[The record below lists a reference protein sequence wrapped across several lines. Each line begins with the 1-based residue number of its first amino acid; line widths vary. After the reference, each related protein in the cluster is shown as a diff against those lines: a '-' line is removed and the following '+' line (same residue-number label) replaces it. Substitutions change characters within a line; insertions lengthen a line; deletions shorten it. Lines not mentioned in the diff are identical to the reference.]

1 MKKLK
6 IESKQKIIGF
16 AFVGPWLLGFAVFS
30 AYPLLYS
37 LYMSFN
43 KVKVS
48 GSALKMEWMG
58 WENYNKALLRDAEV
72 MNNLIKVLQNTVI
85 IIPIIVVFAIIMAL
99 LLNEEFK
106 GRSFIRAVF
115 FLPVLLTSGNLIE
128 SLTAQGQG
136 TVSFL
141 KSDTINSLLANIG
154 GSLGETLTMV
164 IDSFLIIL
172 WYSGVQMLILIAGMQ
187 SVNPSV
193 YEAATIDGANPLQI
207 LFRVYI
213 PVSMPSLACLL
224 LFAFVGHWN
233 AYFDGLL
240 YINDLNRQPLQTYI
254 YQISAVLDPQT
265 MTPEQLREAS
275 KLSDLTLNSAKVVI
289 AMLPILA
296 LYPFLQKYFVTGMTL
311 GSVKG

>member
-1 MKKLK
+1 MRSRLTISRIIIVFILVLFALFCFYPLWYTLIVSFSNNAAVSAGKVWLLPSGLNTESYKKLLADTRFFTSFGVSV
-6 IESKQKIIGF
+6 IRTALGCSLNM
-16 AFVGPWLLGFAVFS
+16 LLLVLT
-30 AYPLLYS
+30 AYPLCLPENRFRRGKAYIWFFVANM
-37 LYMSFN
+37 LF
-43 KVKVS
+43 S
-48 GSALKMEWMG
+48 GGMIPMYVVIRKLK
-58 WENYNKALLRDAEV
+58 
-72 MNNLIKVLQNTVI
+72 
-85 IIPIIVVFAIIMAL
+85 
-99 LLNEEFK
+99 LLN
-106 GRSFIRAVF
+106 SIWALI
-115 FLPVLLTSGNLIE
+115 LPGALPIYNMVLL
-128 SLTAQGQG
+128 
-136 TVSFL
+136 
-141 KSDTINSLLANIG
+141 INFFRNVPYELN
-154 GSLGETLTMV
+154 
-164 IDSFLIIL
+164 
-172 WYSGVQMLILIAGMQ
+172 
-187 SVNPSV
+187 
-193 YEAATIDGANPLQI
+193 EAATIDGANPLQI

>member
-1 MKKLK
+1 MRSRLTISRIIIVFILVLFALFCFYPLWYTLIVSFSNNAAVSAGKVWLLPSGLNTESYKKLLADTRFFTSFG
-6 IESKQKIIGF
+6 ISVIRTALGCSLNM
-16 AFVGPWLLGFAVFS
+16 LLLVLT
-30 AYPLLYS
+30 AYPLCLPENRFRRGKAYIWFFVANM
-37 LYMSFN
+37 LF
-43 KVKVS
+43 S
-48 GSALKMEWMG
+48 GGMIPMYVVIRNLK
-58 WENYNKALLRDAEV
+58 
-72 MNNLIKVLQNTVI
+72 
-85 IIPIIVVFAIIMAL
+85 
-99 LLNEEFK
+99 LLN
-106 GRSFIRAVF
+106 SIWALI
-115 FLPVLLTSGNLIE
+115 LPGALPIYNMVLL
-128 SLTAQGQG
+128 
-136 TVSFL
+136 
-141 KSDTINSLLANIG
+141 INFFRNVPYELN
-154 GSLGETLTMV
+154 
-164 IDSFLIIL
+164 
-172 WYSGVQMLILIAGMQ
+172 
-187 SVNPSV
+187 
-193 YEAATIDGANPLQI
+193 EAATIDGANPLQI

-275 KLSDLTLNSAKVVI
+275 KRSDLTLNSAKVVI

>member
-1 MKKLK
+1 MRSRLTTSRIIIVFILVLFALFCFYPLWYTLIVSFSNNAAVSAGKVWLLPSGLNTESYKKLLADTRFFTSFG
-6 IESKQKIIGF
+6 ISVIRTALGCSLNM
-16 AFVGPWLLGFAVFS
+16 LLLVLT
-30 AYPLLYS
+30 AYPLCLPENRFRRGKAYIWFFVANM
-37 LYMSFN
+37 LF
-43 KVKVS
+43 S
-48 GSALKMEWMG
+48 GGMIPMYVVIRNLK
-58 WENYNKALLRDAEV
+58 
-72 MNNLIKVLQNTVI
+72 
-85 IIPIIVVFAIIMAL
+85 
-99 LLNEEFK
+99 LLN
-106 GRSFIRAVF
+106 SIWALI
-115 FLPVLLTSGNLIE
+115 LPGALPIYNMVLL
-128 SLTAQGQG
+128 
-136 TVSFL
+136 
-141 KSDTINSLLANIG
+141 INFFRNVPYELN
-154 GSLGETLTMV
+154 
-164 IDSFLIIL
+164 
-172 WYSGVQMLILIAGMQ
+172 
-187 SVNPSV
+187 
-193 YEAATIDGANPLQI
+193 EAATIDGANPLQI

>member
-1 MKKLK
+1 MRSRLTISRIIIVFILVLFALFCFYPLWYTLIVSFSNNAAVSAGKVWLLPSGLNTESYKKLLADTRFFTSFGVSV
-6 IESKQKIIGF
+6 IRTALGCSLNM
-16 AFVGPWLLGFAVFS
+16 LLLVLT
-30 AYPLLYS
+30 AYPLCLPENRFRRGKAYIWFFVANM
-37 LYMSFN
+37 LF
-43 KVKVS
+43 S
-48 GSALKMEWMG
+48 GGMIPMYVVIRNLK
-58 WENYNKALLRDAEV
+58 
-72 MNNLIKVLQNTVI
+72 
-85 IIPIIVVFAIIMAL
+85 
-99 LLNEEFK
+99 LLN
-106 GRSFIRAVF
+106 SIWALI
-115 FLPVLLTSGNLIE
+115 LPGALPIYNMVLL
-128 SLTAQGQG
+128 
-136 TVSFL
+136 
-141 KSDTINSLLANIG
+141 INFFRNVPYELN
-154 GSLGETLTMV
+154 
-164 IDSFLIIL
+164 
-172 WYSGVQMLILIAGMQ
+172 
-187 SVNPSV
+187 
-193 YEAATIDGANPLQI
+193 EAATIDGANPLQI

-275 KLSDLTLNSAKVVI
+275 KLSDLTLNSAKVII

>member
-1 MKKLK
+1 MRSRLTISRIIIIFILVLFALFCFYPLWYTLIVSFSNNAAVSAGKVWLLPSGLNTESYKKLLADTRFFTSFG
-6 IESKQKIIGF
+6 ISVIRTALGCSLNM
-16 AFVGPWLLGFAVFS
+16 LLLVLT
-30 AYPLLYS
+30 AYPLCLPENRFRRGKAYIWFFVANM
-37 LYMSFN
+37 LF
-43 KVKVS
+43 S
-48 GSALKMEWMG
+48 GGMIPMYVVIRNLK
-58 WENYNKALLRDAEV
+58 
-72 MNNLIKVLQNTVI
+72 
-85 IIPIIVVFAIIMAL
+85 
-99 LLNEEFK
+99 LLN
-106 GRSFIRAVF
+106 SIWALI
-115 FLPVLLTSGNLIE
+115 LPGALPIYNMVLL
-128 SLTAQGQG
+128 
-136 TVSFL
+136 
-141 KSDTINSLLANIG
+141 INFFRNVPYELN
-154 GSLGETLTMV
+154 
-164 IDSFLIIL
+164 
-172 WYSGVQMLILIAGMQ
+172 
-187 SVNPSV
+187 
-193 YEAATIDGANPLQI
+193 EAATIDGANPLQI

>member
-1 MKKLK
+1 MRNRLTISRFIIVFILILSALFCFYPLWYTLIVSFSNNAAVSAGKVWLLPSGLNLESYKKLLADTRFFSSFG
-6 IESKQKIIGF
+6 ISVIRTALGCSLNM
-16 AFVGPWLLGFAVFS
+16 LLLVLT
-30 AYPLLYS
+30 AYPLCLPENRFRWGKAYTWFFVANM
-37 LYMSFN
+37 LF
-43 KVKVS
+43 S
-48 GSALKMEWMG
+48 GGMIPMYVVIRNLK
-58 WENYNKALLRDAEV
+58 
-72 MNNLIKVLQNTVI
+72 
-85 IIPIIVVFAIIMAL
+85 
-99 LLNEEFK
+99 LLN
-106 GRSFIRAVF
+106 SIW
-115 FLPVLLTSGNLIE
+115 S
-128 SLTAQGQG
+128 
-136 TVSFL
+136 
-141 KSDTINSLLANIG
+141 
-154 GSLGETLTMV
+154 
-164 IDSFLIIL
+164 
-172 WYSGVQMLILIAGMQ
+172 LILPGALPIYNMILLINFFRN
-187 SVNPSV
+187 VPYELN
-193 YEAATIDGANPLQI
+193 EAATIDGANPLQI

-275 KLSDLTLNSAKVVI
+275 KLSDLTLNSAKVII

>member
-1 MKKLK
+1 MRSRLTISRIIIVFILVLFALFCFYPLWYTLIVSFSNNAAVSAGKVWLLPSGLNTESYKKLLADTRFFTSFG
-6 IESKQKIIGF
+6 ISVIRTALGCSLNM
-16 AFVGPWLLGFAVFS
+16 LLLVLT
-30 AYPLLYS
+30 AYPLCLPENRFRRGKAYIWFFVANM
-37 LYMSFN
+37 LF
-43 KVKVS
+43 S
-48 GSALKMEWMG
+48 GGMIPMYVVIRNLK
-58 WENYNKALLRDAEV
+58 
-72 MNNLIKVLQNTVI
+72 
-85 IIPIIVVFAIIMAL
+85 
-99 LLNEEFK
+99 LLN
-106 GRSFIRAVF
+106 SIWALI
-115 FLPVLLTSGNLIE
+115 LPGALPIYNMVLL
-128 SLTAQGQG
+128 
-136 TVSFL
+136 
-141 KSDTINSLLANIG
+141 INFFRNVPYELN
-154 GSLGETLTMV
+154 
-164 IDSFLIIL
+164 
-172 WYSGVQMLILIAGMQ
+172 
-187 SVNPSV
+187 
-193 YEAATIDGANPLQI
+193 EAATIDGANPLQI

-233 AYFDGLL
+233 ASFDGLL

>member
-1 MKKLK
+1 MTISRIIIIFILVLFALFCFYPLWYTLIVSFSNNAAVSAGKVWLLPSGLNTESYKKLLADTRFFTSFGVSV
-6 IESKQKIIGF
+6 IRTALGCSLNM
-16 AFVGPWLLGFAVFS
+16 LLLVLT
-30 AYPLLYS
+30 AYPLCLPENRFRRGKAYIWFFVANM
-37 LYMSFN
+37 LF
-43 KVKVS
+43 S
-48 GSALKMEWMG
+48 GGMIPMYVVIRNLK
-58 WENYNKALLRDAEV
+58 
-72 MNNLIKVLQNTVI
+72 
-85 IIPIIVVFAIIMAL
+85 
-99 LLNEEFK
+99 LLN
-106 GRSFIRAVF
+106 SIWALI
-115 FLPVLLTSGNLIE
+115 LPGALPIYNMVLL
-128 SLTAQGQG
+128 
-136 TVSFL
+136 
-141 KSDTINSLLANIG
+141 INFFRNVPYELN
-154 GSLGETLTMV
+154 
-164 IDSFLIIL
+164 
-172 WYSGVQMLILIAGMQ
+172 
-187 SVNPSV
+187 
-193 YEAATIDGANPLQI
+193 EAATIDGANPLQI

>member
-1 MKKLK
+1 MRSRLTISRIIIVFILVLFALFCFYPLWYTLIVSFSNNAAVSAGKVWLLPSGLNTESYKKLLADTRFFTSFGVSV
-6 IESKQKIIGF
+6 IRTALGCSLNM
-16 AFVGPWLLGFAVFS
+16 LLLVLT
-30 AYPLLYS
+30 AYPLCLPENRFRRGKAYIWFFVANM
-37 LYMSFN
+37 LF
-43 KVKVS
+43 S
-48 GSALKMEWMG
+48 GGMIPMYVVIRNLK
-58 WENYNKALLRDAEV
+58 
-72 MNNLIKVLQNTVI
+72 
-85 IIPIIVVFAIIMAL
+85 
-99 LLNEEFK
+99 LLN
-106 GRSFIRAVF
+106 SIWVLI
-115 FLPVLLTSGNLIE
+115 LPGALPIYLMVLL
-128 SLTAQGQG
+128 
-136 TVSFL
+136 
-141 KSDTINSLLANIG
+141 INFFRNVPYELN
-154 GSLGETLTMV
+154 
-164 IDSFLIIL
+164 
-172 WYSGVQMLILIAGMQ
+172 
-187 SVNPSV
+187 
-193 YEAATIDGANPLQI
+193 EAATIDGANPLQI

>member
-1 MKKLK
+1 MRSRLTISRIIIIFILVLFALFCFYPLWYTLIVSFSNNAAVSAGKVWLLPSGLNTESYKKLLADTRFFTSFGVSV
-6 IESKQKIIGF
+6 IRTALGCSLNM
-16 AFVGPWLLGFAVFS
+16 LLLVLT
-30 AYPLLYS
+30 AYPLCLPENRFRRGKAYIWFFVANM
-37 LYMSFN
+37 LF
-43 KVKVS
+43 S
-48 GSALKMEWMG
+48 GGMIPMYVVIRNLK
-58 WENYNKALLRDAEV
+58 
-72 MNNLIKVLQNTVI
+72 
-85 IIPIIVVFAIIMAL
+85 
-99 LLNEEFK
+99 LLN
-106 GRSFIRAVF
+106 SIWALI
-115 FLPVLLTSGNLIE
+115 LPGSLPIYNVVLL
-128 SLTAQGQG
+128 
-136 TVSFL
+136 
-141 KSDTINSLLANIG
+141 INFFRNVPYELN
-154 GSLGETLTMV
+154 
-164 IDSFLIIL
+164 
-172 WYSGVQMLILIAGMQ
+172 
-187 SVNPSV
+187 
-193 YEAATIDGANPLQI
+193 EAATIDGANPLQI

>member
-1 MKKLK
+1 MVLFALFCFYPLWYTLIVSFSNNAAVSAGKVWLLPSGLNTESYKKLLADTRFFTSFGVSV
-6 IESKQKIIGF
+6 IRTALGCSLNM
-16 AFVGPWLLGFAVFS
+16 LLLVLT
-30 AYPLLYS
+30 AYPLCLPENRFRRGKAYIWFFVANM
-37 LYMSFN
+37 LF
-43 KVKVS
+43 S
-48 GSALKMEWMG
+48 GGMIPMYVVIRNLK
-58 WENYNKALLRDAEV
+58 
-72 MNNLIKVLQNTVI
+72 
-85 IIPIIVVFAIIMAL
+85 
-99 LLNEEFK
+99 LLN
-106 GRSFIRAVF
+106 SIWALI
-115 FLPVLLTSGNLIE
+115 LPGALPIYNMVLL
-128 SLTAQGQG
+128 
-136 TVSFL
+136 
-141 KSDTINSLLANIG
+141 INFFRNVPYELN
-154 GSLGETLTMV
+154 
-164 IDSFLIIL
+164 
-172 WYSGVQMLILIAGMQ
+172 
-187 SVNPSV
+187 
-193 YEAATIDGANPLQI
+193 EAATIDGANPLQI

>member
-1 MKKLK
+1 MRSRLTISRIIIVFILVLFALFCFYPLWYTLIVSFSNNAAVSAGKVWLLPSGLNTESYKKLLADTRFFTSFGVSV
-6 IESKQKIIGF
+6 IRTALGCSLNM
-16 AFVGPWLLGFAVFS
+16 LLLVLT
-30 AYPLLYS
+30 AYPLCLPENRFRRGKAYIWFFVANM
-37 LYMSFN
+37 LF
-43 KVKVS
+43 S
-48 GSALKMEWMG
+48 GGMIPMYVVIRNLK
-58 WENYNKALLRDAEV
+58 
-72 MNNLIKVLQNTVI
+72 
-85 IIPIIVVFAIIMAL
+85 
-99 LLNEEFK
+99 LLN
-106 GRSFIRAVF
+106 SIWALI
-115 FLPVLLTSGNLIE
+115 LPGALPIYNMVLL
-128 SLTAQGQG
+128 
-136 TVSFL
+136 
-141 KSDTINSLLANIG
+141 INFFRNVPYELN
-154 GSLGETLTMV
+154 
-164 IDSFLIIL
+164 
-172 WYSGVQMLILIAGMQ
+172 
-187 SVNPSV
+187 
-193 YEAATIDGANPLQI
+193 EAATIDGANPLQI

>member
-1 MKKLK
+1 MRSRLTISRIIIVFILVLFALFCFYPLWYTLIVSFSNNAAVSAGKVWLLPSGLNTESYKKLLADTRFFTSFG
-6 IESKQKIIGF
+6 ISVIRTALGCSLNM
-16 AFVGPWLLGFAVFS
+16 LLLVLT
-30 AYPLLYS
+30 AYPLCLPENRFRRGKAYIWFFVANM
-37 LYMSFN
+37 LF
-43 KVKVS
+43 S
-48 GSALKMEWMG
+48 GGMIPMYVVIRNLK
-58 WENYNKALLRDAEV
+58 
-72 MNNLIKVLQNTVI
+72 
-85 IIPIIVVFAIIMAL
+85 
-99 LLNEEFK
+99 LLN
-106 GRSFIRAVF
+106 SIWALI
-115 FLPVLLTSGNLIE
+115 LPGALPIYNMVLL
-128 SLTAQGQG
+128 
-136 TVSFL
+136 
-141 KSDTINSLLANIG
+141 INFFRNVPYELN
-154 GSLGETLTMV
+154 
-164 IDSFLIIL
+164 
-172 WYSGVQMLILIAGMQ
+172 
-187 SVNPSV
+187 
-193 YEAATIDGANPLQI
+193 EAATIDGANPLQI

>member
-6 IESKQKIIGF
+6 IESKQKLIGF
-16 AFVGPWLLGFAVFS
+16 AFVGPWIIGFAVFS

-58 WENYNKALLRDAEV
+58 WENYKKALFQDAEV

-106 GRSFIRAVF
+106 GRSFIRAIF

-141 KSDTINSLLANIG
+141 KSDTINNLLANIG

-172 WYSGVQMLILIAGMQ
+172 WYSGIQMLILIAGMQ

-193 YEAATIDGANPLQI
+193 YEAATIDGAGKWESLWLITLPNLVPFI
-207 LFRVYI
+207 LLATIYTVVDQFTAPFNKIMDFIMSHMNNVKTGYGYASAISFLYFLLILGMIGIVFLMFRRS
-213 PVSMPSLACLL
+213 VSEKK
-224 LFAFVGHWN
+224 
-233 AYFDGLL
+233 
-240 YINDLNRQPLQTYI
+240 R
-254 YQISAVLDPQT
+254 
-265 MTPEQLREAS
+265 
-275 KLSDLTLNSAKVVI
+275 
-289 AMLPILA
+289 
-296 LYPFLQKYFVTGMTL
+296 
-311 GSVKG
+311 

>member
-1 MKKLK
+1 MRSRLTISRIIIIFILVLFALFCFYPLWYTLIVSFSNNAAVSAGKVWLLPSGLNTESYKKLLADTRFFTSFGVSV
-6 IESKQKIIGF
+6 IRTALGCSLNM
-16 AFVGPWLLGFAVFS
+16 LLLVLT
-30 AYPLLYS
+30 AYPLCLPENRFRRGKAYIWFFVANM
-37 LYMSFN
+37 LF
-43 KVKVS
+43 S
-48 GSALKMEWMG
+48 GGMIPMYVVIRNLK
-58 WENYNKALLRDAEV
+58 
-72 MNNLIKVLQNTVI
+72 
-85 IIPIIVVFAIIMAL
+85 
-99 LLNEEFK
+99 LLN
-106 GRSFIRAVF
+106 SIWALI
-115 FLPVLLTSGNLIE
+115 LPGALPIYNMVLL
-128 SLTAQGQG
+128 
-136 TVSFL
+136 
-141 KSDTINSLLANIG
+141 INFFRNVPYELN
-154 GSLGETLTMV
+154 
-164 IDSFLIIL
+164 
-172 WYSGVQMLILIAGMQ
+172 
-187 SVNPSV
+187 
-193 YEAATIDGANPLQI
+193 EAATIDGANPLQI